1 MTDSFQRYLRA
12 KRTVDDRALDRR
24 VIETLR
30 TELAARAESTDG
42 PLRVLETGAGI
53 GTMVA
58 RAIEWDL
65 LPTGR
70 VEYTALDLNED
81 NVAAMREHF
90 EGWASDRPVTVS
102 GTETVAL
109 DCPDRQVAVEP
120 VTAEGVAYADA
131 ASTEFDLLIGAALLD
146 ILDLD
151 GLDTLLGALAPGG
164 LYYFPITFDGATR
177 FRPSH
182 PADGVVEERYHA
194 HMDAK
199 PGGSSR
205 AGGDVLDHLRA
216 TPGVAVS
223 GVGGSDWVVRPI
235 AGEYPADEAY
245 FLRHVLDT
253 VESAVG
259 EMLAAAEGAEDAE
272 DAEDAEAV
280 DTATLERWLADRR
293 ERLEAG
299 ELLYLTHQLDLLGR
313 VERPAAGEREG

>member
-1 MTDSFQRYLRA
+1 VTDGFRRYLRA

-24 VIETLR
+24 TFRAFSEAIADR
-30 TELAARAESTDG
+30 AAATDG
-42 PLRVLETGAGI
+42 PLSVVEVGAGI
-53 GTMVA
+53 GTMIA
-58 RAIEWDL
+58 RLVERDA
-65 LPTGR
+65 LPAGEIR
-70 VEYTALDLNED
+70 YTAVDVDAETLAGVEPYLREW
-81 NVAAMREHF
+81 AADRAVSIAAAS
-90 EGWASDRPVTVS
+90 EGRIELRRPNGTVEI
-102 GTETVAL
+102 ETVA
-109 DCPDRQVAVEP
+109 
-120 VTAEGVAYADA
+120 ADA
-131 ASTEFDLLIGAALLD
+131 AAHAVAHPGEYDVLVGAALLD
-146 ILDLD
+146 LL
-151 GLDTLLGALAPGG
+151 GLDAVDALLGALAAGG
-164 LYYFPITFDGATR
+164 LCYFPITFDGATR

-223 GVGGSDWVVRPI
+223 SVGGSDWVVRPI

-245 FLRHVLDT
+245 FLRHVIDT

-259 EMLAAAEGAEDAE
+259 EMLAAAEGA
-272 DAEDAEAV
+272 
-280 DTATLERWLADRR
+280 DTAALERWLADRR

>member
-1 MTDSFQRYLRA
+1 MTDGFRRYLRA

-24 VIETLR
+24 TFRAFREATADR
-30 TELAARAESTDG
+30 AAAADG
-42 PLRVLETGAGI
+42 PLSVLEVGAGV
-53 GTMVA
+53 GTMIA
-58 RAIEWDL
+58 RLVEWDA
-65 LPTGR
+65 LPAGEIR
-70 VEYTALDLNED
+70 YTAVDVDAETLAGVEPYLREWAREADRAVS
-81 NVAAMREHF
+81 VAATPQERIELR
-90 EGWASDRPVTVS
+90 RPD
-102 GTETVAL
+102 GTIELEAVA
-109 DCPDRQVAVEP
+109 
-120 VTAEGVAYADA
+120 ADA
-131 ASTEFDLLIGAALLD
+131 AAHAAAHPGEYDVLVGAALLD
-146 ILDLD
+146 LL
-151 GLDTLLGALAPGG
+151 GLDAVDALLGALAAGG

-182 PADGVVEERYHA
+182 PADGVVEARYHA

-223 GVGGSDWVVRPI
+223 SVGGSDWVVRPVE
-235 AGEYPADEAY
+235 GEYPADEAY

-259 EMLAAAEGAEDAE
+259 EVLAAAEGAEDAE
-272 DAEDAEAV
+272 DADAA
-280 DTATLERWLADRR
+280 ALERWLADRR

-313 VERPAAGEREG
+313 VERPVAGGREG